1 MKRLAIA
8 AAALLLAVG
17 LAVPTAAT
25 AGGHVGFGWTAPRFG
40 YGCGRPSYWGAP
52 AWAGA
57 YRPYV
62 YPGYAYYPPRP
73 YHAPPYYAPPPY
85 YGGGYYR
92 GVYGYRSHRAWDS
105 GPWVG
110 RGYDYYRSR

>member
-8 AAALLLAVG
+8 AALLVAVG
-17 LAVPTAAT
+17 LAVPTAA
-25 AGGHVGFGWTAPRFG
+25 FGWVSFGYAPRFG

-52 AWAGA
+52 GWAGA

-62 YPGYAYYPPRP
+62 YPGYD
-73 YHAPPYYAPPPY
+73 YHAPRPYYAPPPY

-92 GVYGYRSHRAWDS
+92 GVPYGYRFRRGWDS
-105 GPWVG
+105 GPWMG
-110 RGYDYYRSR
+110 RGFDYHRNR